1 MSEQRRS
8 NYINLELNAIV
19 GLMEKYSSI
28 IECKK
33 KNGPPRQEQ
42 QKKRLGNQLR
52 SCYNTHQGME
62 IQRSVSEL
70 KACWKNLKFKAL
82 KDPCSSQLI
91 ERIKRIL
98 SPSTNPGDSNI
109 DNPKSTQEASSETEK
124 ISLANEQ
131 LKKKNSGLENNFYY
145 LKNQH
150 LELRVAYLEKQIRE
164 IQNYR

>member
-1 MSEQRRS
+1 MSEQGRS
-8 NYINLELNAIV
+8 NYTNLELNAIV

-33 KNGPPRQEQ
+33 TDPTTRTAKE
-42 QKKRLGNQLR
+42 KAWHQLR

-109 DNPKSTQEASSETEK
+109 DNPKSTQKASSETEK
-124 ISLANEQ
+124 ISLANEE

-150 LELRVAYLEKQIRE
+150 LELRVACLEKQIRE